1 MLHSQAEPALGAGK
15 HCAGGQHDFP
25 QPWWS
30 MCRVWNFI
38 AVTESLLFFNFIF
51 TSKCGRMASA
61 TVTATGTWWRRNRSP
76 RLALLVFF
84 TTSHPYLWEA
94 VVMFLPLP
102 YLSPTHCMCV
112 CVHIISHVRLRA
124 RHGAH
129 SQTTQSVTTSRCAKD
144 RKSDLQNSE
153 GTLGSFSSKCLVF
166 SSAGQTKSNKGGFH
180 FSSLSHLLSRNR
192 MISSMEDRKI
202 IHWLY
207 QIELECKLYAW
218 YWVRDKR
225 VMRRKILC
233 H

>member
-30 MCRVWNFI
+30 MCGVWNFI

-112 CVHIISHVRLRA
+112 CVCVCVCAHNFPCKTKGKAWCSFTNYTKCDHISMCKR
-124 RHGAH
+124 
-129 SQTTQSVTTSRCAKD
+129 QEKWP
-144 RKSDLQNSE
+144 SE
-153 GTLGSFSSKCLVF
+153 
-166 SSAGQTKSNKGGFH
+166 
-180 FSSLSHLLSRNR
+180 
-192 MISSMEDRKI
+192 
-202 IHWLY
+202 
-207 QIELECKLYAW
+207 
-218 YWVRDKR
+218 
-225 VMRRKILC
+225 
-233 H
+233 